1 VPVRVG
7 VNSHDPT
14 LYFLRQTGLLE
25 EALAALGERVEWRTY
40 SPGLRAPD
48 FLGHELDFVGCGQ
61 TPAVKA
67 LADALPIAYVA
78 STPSRPNQGALL
90 VARDSGIDSP
100 AQLRGCRVAVTIGA
114 WPTQLLAVA
123 LDNAG
128 ASLRDVVPVAQ
139 GDDPLAALLAGE
151 VAAWAALGPRLV
163 EAEEDGRVRR
173 LIPTESAVS
182 NRHMWLAPRAFVDQ
196 HGVMISALVTAMER
210 ASMWVEANIAQ
221 AALRRASDGDPEAAA
236 WGGDAGSWERTFA
249 RMPWGVIAIDERLIA
264 EQQHAADVLL
274 AAGWLERPARI
285 ADAFVPGLR
294 ELVEGAV
301 REARAQPPP
310 VVG

>member
-1 VPVRVG
+1 VRVG

-14 LYFLRQTGLLE
+14 LYFLAQLGLLE
-25 EALAALGERVEWRTY
+25 PAAAAFGESVEWRGY
-40 SPGLRAPD
+40 APGLRAPE
-48 FLGHELDFVGCGQ
+48 FLGGELDFVGCGQ

-67 LADALPIAYVA
+67 LADGLPIAYVA

-90 VARDSGIDSP
+90 VARDSGIESP
-100 AQLRGCRVAVTIGA
+100 AQLRGRRVAVTMGA

-128 ASLRDVVPVAQ
+128 ASLREVEPVPQ
-139 GDDPLAALLAGE
+139 GDDPLASLLGGE

-163 EAEEDGRVRR
+163 EAEEGGRVRR
-173 LIPTESAVS
+173 LVPTGSAVS
-182 NRHMWLAPRAFVDQ
+182 NRHMWIARRDFVTERPE
-196 HGVMISALVTAMER
+196 VISALIAAMER
-210 ASMWVEANIAQ
+210 ASMWVAANTAEAAR
-221 AALRRASDGDPEAAA
+221 RRAADDEPEAAA

-249 RMPWGVIAIDERLIA
+249 RMPWAVIAIDEDFVA

-274 AAGWLERPARI
+274 AGGWLEREAHV

-294 ELVEGAV
+294 ELVEAAVGAAHAEGAAGAV
-301 REARAQPPP
+301 
-310 VVG
+310 